1 MVPEELK
8 KYINDCRQ
16 NGLSD
21 ELIKQNLLSSGW
33 PEQDVNEAL
42 NQSNYSFPPVPPNNP
57 KKEQIGINLDKDFI
71 SRAIAFPSYM
81 FLGVIIPIVL
91 SKDDPFVQFHVK
103 QGLVLCILEI
113 VASVFGFFVG
123 YIPVV
128 SIFVSPLLSLLWIFF
143 GVLSVIG
150 VYNVRTGKMK
160 ELPIIGGFASRINF

>member
-1 MVPEELK
+1 
-8 KYINDCRQ
+8 
-16 NGLSD
+16 
-21 ELIKQNLLSSGW
+21 
-33 PEQDVNEAL
+33 
-42 NQSNYSFPPVPPNNP
+42 
-57 KKEQIGINLDKDFI
+57 
-71 SRAIAFPSYM
+71 M

-91 SKDDPFVQFHVK
+91 SNDDPFVQFHVK